1 MTGGHIRLLKCW
13 VNPSYFYGNYMIE
26 IDEERFDK
34 IIVWLEM
41 LRAKLQQDGLSS
53 YESTVDDIICELE
66 ISEVGKNVDVGGCVR
81 WSKWE

>member
-13 VNPSYFYGNYMIE
+13 VNPSYFSDYMIE
-26 IDEERFDK
+26 IDDERYDK

-66 ISEVGKNVDVGGCVR
+66 ISEVNSHGL
-81 WSKWE
+81 

>member
-1 MTGGHIRLLKCW
+1 
-13 VNPSYFYGNYMIE
+13 MIE
-26 IDEERFDK
+26 IDDERYDK

-66 ISEVGKNVDVGGCVR
+66 ISEVNSHGN
-81 WSKWE
+81 

>member
-1 MTGGHIRLLKCW
+1 
-13 VNPSYFYGNYMIE
+13 MIA
-26 IDEERFDK
+26 IDDERFDK

-66 ISEVGKNVDVGGCVR
+66 ISEVDSHGDFVKEMNREGKGGI
-81 WSKWE
+81 KE

>member
-1 MTGGHIRLLKCW
+1 
-13 VNPSYFYGNYMIE
+13 MIE
-26 IDEERFDK
+26 IGDERYDK

-66 ISEVGKNVDVGGCVR
+66 ISEVGSHGDEEK
-81 WSKWE
+81 

>member
-1 MTGGHIRLLKCW
+1 
-13 VNPSYFYGNYMIE
+13 MIE
-26 IDEERFDK
+26 IDDERFDK

-66 ISEVGKNVDVGGCVR
+66 ISQVVMDSKKNKKVQL
-81 WSKWE
+81 WI